1 MLWNVARLDAD
12 RRALCWS
19 LRLRE
24 PVQVEVELE
33 RRKMGILSWR
43 DMNKWDKSAAKQK
56 SEWGAGKKKK
66 ELIAFEIEII

>member
-12 RRALCWS
+12 RRALSCR

-33 RRKMGILSWR
+33 GRKMGILSWR

-56 SEWGAGKKKK
+56 SDQWGARKKK